1 LAPSSSTTTGVV
13 TAKATTRPHGCRVL
27 CQYAT
32 VTGTACAT
40 LTLDQLRGLVDGAV
54 ANAFK
59 TRSMRPKLARRLRHV
74 TTLVDDVGRDNAR
87 VHRAERRA
95 ERALSSLAR
104 FVDRSATHHRIDS
117 ALADS
122 LGTLALEARSALGT

>member
-1 LAPSSSTTTGVV
+1 M

-40 LTLDQLRGLVDGAV
+40 LTLDQFRGLVDGAV

-59 TRSMRPKLARRLRHV
+59 TRSMRRKLARRLRHV

-87 VHRAERRA
+87 AHRGGRRA
-95 ERALSSLAR
+95 ERALSSLGR

-122 LGTLALEARSALGT
+122 LETLAIEARSALRT